1 MIRIL
6 HLADLHLGW
15 EPAYLPEEKKKI
27 RRNERDQLLKKAV
40 DFALFPE
47 NNIDAVFI
55 IGDLFEKYS
64 PPPPLVKE
72 VLRQLDRLLQGG
84 KELFT
89 VPGNH
94 DEITYRDSVYRKH
107 RDEWPG
113 VLVSNPMP
121 ELVVSKKIN
130 GIKLHIY
137 SLAYTG
143 GLTRPHAIDSFPRKD
158 EAGLHVG
165 AFHGSLDW
173 QKLADRSL
181 PLNSSLLAK
190 AGYDY
195 IALGH
200 YHRHLEEKIGKG
212 IAVYPGS
219 VEFKNFHDT
228 GTGHF
233 TVMEYPGDRIN
244 IEKYPVDRRQ
254 HLFKEIS
261 LSDISDRE
269 ELIKL
274 CRKLSDPQ
282 AMVHL
287 KLSGNPRFAIDTEKL
302 AEELEPYF
310 FYLEIDNSARFFAES
325 FLKSIAQEPTVRG
338 AYVRRFQEKQKEVA
352 SEREQKVL
360 KRALLKG
367 LTALEGKEK
376 G

>member
-1 MIRIL
+1 MLRIL
-6 HLADLHLGW
+6 HMADLHLGW
-15 EPAYLPEEKKKI
+15 EPGYLPDDKKNI
-27 RRNERDQLLKKAV
+27 RRRERDKILEKAV
-40 DFALFPE
+40 DFALKPE
-47 NNIDAVFI
+47 NNIQAVLLV
-55 IGDLFEKYS
+55 GDLFEKYAPEKS
-64 PPPPLVKE
+64 LVKV
-72 VLRQLDRLLQGG
+72 VLKQLNRL
-84 KELFT
+84 KEAGLFLVT

-94 DEITYRDSVYRKH
+94 DEITYRESVYRNYG
-107 RDEWPG
+107 DEWPG
-113 VLVSNPMP
+113 ILVRNPMP
-121 ELVVSKKIN
+121 ELVVSKNIN
-130 GIKLHIY
+130 GINIHIY

-143 GLTRPHAIDSFPRKD
+143 GLTRPNAIDSFPRKD
-158 EAGLHVG
+158 EPGLHIG

-181 PLNSSLLAK
+181 PLDSSLLAK

-212 IAVYPGS
+212 KAVYPGS
-219 VEFKNFHDT
+219 IEFKSFHDT

-233 TVMEYPGDRIN
+233 TVMEYSGNRIN
-244 IEKYPVDRRQ
+244 VEKYPVDRRK
-254 HLFKEIS
+254 HLVRVIP
-261 LSDISDRE
+261 LSGMADWE
-269 ELIKL
+269 ELIES

-338 AYVRRFQEKQKEVA
+338 AYVRRFQEKQKEAA

-360 KRALLKG
+360 ERALLKG
-367 LTALEGKEK
+367 LTALEGGEK
-376 G
+376 